1 MADTRW
7 SSRALTKLIYKV
19 SEEQLST
26 CIRIDHNEGFSVVS
40 STDEVQLPAAKSYLL
55 FVAGCNFKCWI
66 PTFPLLS
73 SFVVLVVSADLTER
87 EKDDLEKRNHLQ
99 EQYLS
104 FHSH

>member
-26 CIRIDHNEGFSVVS
+26 CIRIDHNEGLSVVS
-40 STDEVQLPAAKSYLL
+40 STDEVQPPAAKSYLL
-55 FVAGCNFKCWI
+55 FVAGRNFRRI
-66 PTFPLLS
+66 LTFPLLTS
-73 SFVVLVVSADLTER
+73 CVVLVVSTDLTER

-99 EQYLS
+99 EQYLY